1 MSYLSR
7 HARCTVFGLA
17 LGLLQMG
24 VAAEPGPTPLPEDL
38 LPELKAILVQ
48 AVAQSP
54 QMIQRNIDL
63 ASNEG
68 NYLVYRGQMLPIV
81 SGSATYNYSDAAV
94 SANTNV
100 SSRSSGLYYSV
111 SVSQP
116 VFRWGTLKAQT
127 DAAKIQLSIAQKNY
141 VEAYR
146 TLALTIRGQYLGLI
160 VKKVT
165 ARNAHFT
172 HGQAAANLAREE
184 EQLKNGRSTESQ
196 VVALRL
202 SVEELQLGAERADED
217 FAQSKRYLQR
227 QAGLP
232 ELADDRIPDNI
243 PPVAYDAA
251 ATGTILQD
259 FLGHGWEE
267 NLTVQVNRSQVRVAE
282 LNYKVANYRLYPMVG
297 LSASVSQTNTTSAS
311 LSSVSQVSVL
321 SAFGGVTINWAIF
334 DGFATRGAKIGAL
347 ANKRL
352 YERQLQTVTD
362 QLLDQA
368 MSLERQA
375 GFSYR
380 AMSLAQ
386 TRAGLSEAALR
397 TARDDAARGQIPE
410 SAVEAATGADNYV
423 QMNLLT
429 QRADF
434 LSRWAEFIST
444 TGHDPIL
451 QQLPAH
457 PHADAP

>member
-1 MSYLSR
+1 
-7 HARCTVFGLA
+7 
-17 LGLLQMG
+17 
-24 VAAEPGPTPLPEDL
+24 
-38 LPELKAILVQ
+38 
-48 AVAQSP
+48 
-54 QMIQRNIDL
+54 
-63 ASNEG
+63 
-68 NYLVYRGQMLPIV
+68 
-81 SGSATYNYSDAAV
+81 
-94 SANTNV
+94 
-100 SSRSSGLYYSV
+100 
-111 SVSQP
+111 
-116 VFRWGTLKAQT
+116 
-127 DAAKIQLSIAQKNY
+127 
-141 VEAYR
+141 
-146 TLALTIRGQYLGLI
+146 
-160 VKKVT
+160 
-165 ARNAHFT
+165 
-172 HGQAAANLAREE
+172 
-184 EQLKNGRSTESQ
+184 
-196 VVALRL
+196 
-202 SVEELQLGAERADED
+202 
-217 FAQSKRYLQR
+217 
-227 QAGLP
+227 
-232 ELADDRIPDNI
+232 
-243 PPVAYDAA
+243 
-251 ATGTILQD
+251 
-259 FLGHGWEE
+259 
-267 NLTVQVNRSQVRVAE
+267 VNRSQVRVAE